1 MTPDADKTA
10 PPADPRRAGVPVVR
24 LTLAAV
30 LGALLVL
37 ALWPAVRA
45 ARAFLA
51 RERVER
57 ATLTILR
64 SEELTFLATDRLV
77 SQISVEITENSPLLG
92 IREGVLIAT
101 VRLYYG
107 IDLRRLGPASV
118 SRAGRDRL
126 VVRLPDPEPLD
137 FAVDPAS
144 FKYITKRSGLNVIR
158 DFALNKDLE
167 AELRTRLQPHAM
179 RFFTEQGLLPTRASV
194 ARRLREY
201 AAPLGREWGVVID
214 FQ

>member
-1 MTPDADKTA
+1 MTADTNKTR
-10 PPADPRRAGVPVVR
+10 PPARRWAGVPVIR

-37 ALWPAVRA
+37 ALWPVVRA
-45 ARAFLA
+45 ARAFLV

-57 ATLTILR
+57 ATLTVLR

-107 IDLRRLGPASV
+107 VDLRRLGPASV
-118 SRAGRDRL
+118 GRAGRDRL

-137 FAVDPAS
+137 FAVDPSS

-167 AELRTRLQPHAM
+167 AELRTRLQPFAM
-179 RFFTEQGLLPTRASV
+179 QFFREQGLLPRGRAWR
-194 ARRLREY
+194 AGCGIMPRRSD
-201 AAPLGREWGVVID
+201 GSGV
-214 FQ
+214 